1 MELLMQKYKYIIIL
15 LLLLTSCATRKVN
28 RSTEEVKQT
37 YTETTQNNIQT
48 NENTVVKVIDST
60 DEICIEP
67 IDSIKPMVIDGKS
80 YLNVKIK
87 HKKRK
92 VNTNIVLDKTTSDT
106 GVKNVIEKTE
116 VVKDDKVTL
125 RKSGFNWWLLL
136 LLIIPAYIIYKF
148 K

>member
-1 MELLMQKYKYIIIL
+1 MRYTLIL

-28 RSTEEVKQT
+28 KSTEELKQT
-37 YTETTQNNIQT
+37 YTETTQNNVQT
-48 NENTVVKVIDST
+48 KENTAVNVIDST
-60 DEICIEP
+60 DEISIEP

-92 VNTNIVLDKTTSDT
+92 VNTSIVLDKTTSDT
-106 GVKNVIEKTE
+106 GVKTVVEKTE
-116 VVKDDKVTL
+116 VVKDVKVIE
-125 RKSGFNWWLLL
+125 RKSGFNWWVLLW
-136 LLIIPAYIIYKF
+136 LIIPAYIIYKF

>member
-1 MELLMQKYKYIIIL
+1 MRYLLIL
-15 LLLLTSCATRKVN
+15 LLLLTSCGTRKVN
-28 RSTEEVKQT
+28 KSTEEVKQDKV
-37 YTETTQNNIQT
+37 EVIQT
-48 NENTVVKVIDST
+48 NVQIKENTVVKVIDST

-92 VNTNIVLDKTTSDT
+92 VNTNIVLDKTMSDT
-106 GVKNVIEKTE
+106 SVKNVVEKTE
-116 VVKDDKVTL
+116 VVKDVKVIE
-125 RKSGFNWWLLL
+125 RKTSLVTQLWWLW
-136 LLIIPAYIIYKF
+136 LLILLFILYKL

>member
-1 MELLMQKYKYIIIL
+1 MRYTLIL

-28 RSTEEVKQT
+28 KSTEELKQT
-37 YTETTQNNIQT
+37 YTETTQNNVQT
-48 NENTVVKVIDST
+48 KENTAVNVIDST
-60 DEICIEP
+60 DEISIEP

-92 VNTNIVLDKTTSDT
+92 VNTSIVSDKTMSDV
-106 GVKNVIEKTE
+106 GVKNVVEKTE
-116 VVKDDKVTL
+116 VVKDVKVIE
-125 RKSGFNWWLLL
+125 RKSGFNWWVLLW
-136 LLIIPAYIIYKF
+136 LIIPAYIIYKF

>member
-1 MELLMQKYKYIIIL
+1 MRYLLI
-15 LLLLTSCATRKVN
+15 LLLLTSCGTRKVN
-28 RSTEEVKQT
+28 KSKEEVKQDKV
-37 YTETTQNNIQT
+37 ETVQT
-48 NENTVVKVIDST
+48 NVQVKENTAVKVIDST

-92 VNTNIVLDKTTSDT
+92 VNTSIVLDKTTSDT
-106 GVKNVIEKTE
+106 SVKKTVEKTE
-116 VVKDDKVTL
+116 VVKDNKVIE
-125 RKSGFNWWLLL
+125 RKTSLVTQLWWLW
-136 LLIIPAYIIYKF
+136 LLILLFILYKL

>member
-1 MELLMQKYKYIIIL
+1 MKALYILVSIVII
-15 LLLLTSCATRKVN
+15 TSCATRKVN
-28 RSTEEVKQT
+28 KSTEEIKQT
-37 YTETTQNNIQT
+37 RVEDVQNNVQT
-48 NENTVVKVIDST
+48 KENVAIKVIDST

-80 YLNVKIK
+80 YLNAKIS

-92 VNTNIVLDKTTSDT
+92 VNTSIVSDKTTSDLSIKKT
-106 GVKNVIEKTE
+106 TEKIEAIKEVKETE
-116 VVKDDKVTL
+116 
-125 RKSGFNWWLLL
+125 RKSGFNWWWLL

>member
-1 MELLMQKYKYIIIL
+1 MRYTLIL

-28 RSTEEVKQT
+28 KSTEEVKQT

-48 NENTVVKVIDST
+48 KENTVVKVIDST

-125 RKSGFNWWLLL
+125 RKSGFNWWVLLW
-136 LLIIPAYIIYKF
+136 LIIPAYIIYKF

>member
-1 MELLMQKYKYIIIL
+1 MRYLLILL
-15 LLLLTSCATRKVN
+15 LLLLTSCGTRKVN
-28 RSTEEVKQT
+28 KSTEETKQDKV
-37 YTETTQNNIQT
+37 ETVQT
-48 NENTVVKVIDST
+48 NVQIKENTVVKVIDST

-92 VNTNIVLDKTTSDT
+92 VNTNIALDKTTSDT
-106 GVKNVIEKTE
+106 SKKKTVEKTE
-116 VVKDDKVTL
+116 VVKDVKVIE
-125 RKSGFNWWLLL
+125 RKTSLVTQLWWLW
-136 LLIIPAYIIYKF
+136 LLILLFILYKL

>member
-1 MELLMQKYKYIIIL
+1 MKAIYILVSLIL
-15 LLLLTSCATRKVN
+15 FSCGTRRVN
-28 RSTEEVKQT
+28 KSTEETKQDKV
-37 YTETTQNNIQT
+37 EVIQNNIQVK
-48 NENTVVKVIDST
+48 ENVSVKVIDST

-92 VNTNIVLDKTTSDT
+92 VNTSIVLDKTMSDT
-106 GVKNVIEKTE
+106 GTKKTIEKTE
-116 VVKDDKVTL
+116 VVKDVKIIE
-125 RKSGFNWWLLL
+125 RKTSLITQLWWLW
-136 LLIIPAYIIYKF
+136 LLILLFILYKL

>member
-1 MELLMQKYKYIIIL
+1 MRYTLIL

-28 RSTEEVKQT
+28 KSTEEVKQT

-48 NENTVVKVIDST
+48 KENTAVKVIDST
-60 DEICIEP
+60 DEISIEP

-92 VNTNIVLDKTTSDT
+92 VNTSIVLDKTTSDT
-106 GVKNVIEKTE
+106 GVKTVVEKTE
-116 VVKDDKVTL
+116 VVKDVKVIE
-125 RKSGFNWWLLL
+125 RKSGFNWWVLLW
-136 LLIIPAYIIYKF
+136 LIIPAYIIYKF

>member
-1 MELLMQKYKYIIIL
+1 MRYLII
-15 LLLLTSCATRKVN
+15 LLLLTSCATRKIN
-28 RSTEEVKQT
+28 KSTEEIKQDKV
-37 YTETTQNNIQT
+37 ETVQNNIQT
-48 NENTVVKVIDST
+48 KENSVVKVIDST

-92 VNTNIVLDKTTSDT
+92 VDTNIILDKTTSDT
-106 GVKNVIEKTE
+106 SVKKTVEKTE
-116 VVKDDKVTL
+116 VVKDDKVIE
-125 RKSGFNWWLLL
+125 RKASLITQLWWLWLL
-136 LLIIPAYIIYKF
+136 ILLIILYKL

>member
-1 MELLMQKYKYIIIL
+1 MRYLLILL
-15 LLLLTSCATRKVN
+15 LLLLTSCGTRKVN
-28 RSTEEVKQT
+28 KSTEEVKQDKV
-37 YTETTQNNIQT
+37 EVIQT
-48 NENTVVKVIDST
+48 NVQIKENTVVKVIDST

-92 VNTNIVLDKTTSDT
+92 VNTNIVLDKTMSDT
-106 GVKNVIEKTE
+106 SVKNVVEKTE
-116 VVKDDKVTL
+116 VVKDVKVIE
-125 RKSGFNWWLLL
+125 RKTSLVTQLWWLW
-136 LLIIPAYIIYKF
+136 LLILLFILYKL

>member
-1 MELLMQKYKYIIIL
+1 MRYLLIL
-15 LLLLTSCATRKVN
+15 LILLTSCATRNVN
-28 RSTEEVKQT
+28 KSTEEVKQI
-37 YTETTQNNIQT
+37 YVENTQNNVQT
-48 NENTVVKVIDST
+48 KENTVVKVIDST

-106 GVKNVIEKTE
+106 NVKNVVKKTE

>member
-1 MELLMQKYKYIIIL
+1 
-15 LLLLTSCATRKVN
+15 VN
-28 RSTEEVKQT
+28 KSTEEVKQDKV
-37 YTETTQNNIQT
+37 EVIQT
-48 NENTVVKVIDST
+48 NVQIKENTVVKVIDST

-92 VNTNIVLDKTTSDT
+92 VNTNIVLDKTMSDT
-106 GVKNVIEKTE
+106 SVKNVVEKTE
-116 VVKDDKVTL
+116 VVKDVKVID
-125 RKSGFNWWLLL
+125 RKTSLVTQLWWLW
-136 LLIIPAYIIYKF
+136 LLILLFILYKL

>member
-1 MELLMQKYKYIIIL
+1 MRYLLIL
-15 LLLLTSCATRKVN
+15 LLLLTSCGTRKVN
-28 RSTEEVKQT
+28 KSTEETKQDKV
-37 YTETTQNNIQT
+37 EVIQNNIQVK
-48 NENTVVKVIDST
+48 ENVSVKVIDST

-92 VNTNIVLDKTTSDT
+92 VNTSIVLDKTASDT
-106 GVKNVIEKTE
+106 GTKKTVEKTE
-116 VVKDDKVTL
+116 VVKDVKIIE
-125 RKSGFNWWLLL
+125 RKTSLITQLWWLW
-136 LLIIPAYIIYKF
+136 LLILLFILYKL

>member
-1 MELLMQKYKYIIIL
+1 MQKYKYIIIL